1 MIIDKLREQYETMI
15 EQYEIF
21 VEKKNKAAG
30 RRARKAAGEIKKL
43 ITPFRKETMKMEKS
57 MKK

>member
-1 MIIDKLREQYETMI
+1 MLIDKIRQEYETLI
-15 EQYEIF
+15 EQYELF

-43 ITPFRKETMKMEKS
+43 ITPFRKETMKMEKN

>member
-1 MIIDKLREQYETMI
+1 MLIDKIRQEYETMI
-15 EQYEIF
+15 EQYELF

-43 ITPFRKETMKMEKS
+43 ITPFRKETMKMEKN